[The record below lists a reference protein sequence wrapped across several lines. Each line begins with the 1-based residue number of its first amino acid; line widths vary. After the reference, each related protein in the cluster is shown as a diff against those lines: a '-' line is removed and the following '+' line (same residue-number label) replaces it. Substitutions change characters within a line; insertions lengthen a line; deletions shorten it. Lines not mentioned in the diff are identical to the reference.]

1 MDAHNHSAVARWL
14 AVIILAACLLASLPA
29 ANAETAP
36 VSPIPTD
43 WIQSPNPCGGMIP
56 AMSPTQCHGGGMD
69 YASFLPL
76 IEG

>member
-1 MDAHNHSAVARWL
+1 MDAHNHSAVAKWL
-14 AVIILAACLLASLPA
+14 AVIAATACFLAWLPA

-43 WIQSPNPCGGMIP
+43 WIPATDPCGGMIP
-56 AMSPTQCHGGGMD
+56 AMGPMQCHGGAY